1 MLKEITRKVVSY
13 CDIPE
18 DIDKGWLDDLGCDVY
33 TEYSL
38 SSDPKF
44 SKTELDEWLEKT
56 YPELIDTEFLIH
68 IDY

>member
-13 CDIPE
+13 CEIPE
-18 DIDKGWLDDLGCDVY
+18 ELIPGWLMECGCDVY

-38 SSDPKF
+38 SDDPKYTKE
-44 SKTELDEWLEKT
+44 SIDNWLLNK
-56 YPELIDTEFLIH
+56 YPELNNTTFLIH